1 VALLIVACNRIKVF
15 EKMDG
20 ILSVCGKDIFEFFH
34 RHFGFCAEEF
44 FKYSM
49 KNVNKKSRIW
59 RGVVG
64 IEPTI
69 ASCPEHSLVLQTRRG
84 PAPLPLKIIIP

>member
-1 VALLIVACNRIKVF
+1 MAYFLFVGKVSLNSF
-15 EKMDG
+15 TVISDFVLK
-20 ILSVCGKDIFEFFH
+20 K
-34 RHFGFCAEEF
+34 F
-44 FKYSM
+44 FKFSM
-49 KNVNKKSRIW
+49 KNVNKKSKIW

-69 ASCPEHSLVLQTRRG
+69 ASCAEHSLVLQTRRG